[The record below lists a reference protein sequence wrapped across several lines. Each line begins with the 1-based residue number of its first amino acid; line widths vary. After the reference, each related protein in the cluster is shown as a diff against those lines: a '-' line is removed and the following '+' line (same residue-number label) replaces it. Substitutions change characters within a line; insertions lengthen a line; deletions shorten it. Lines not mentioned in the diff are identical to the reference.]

1 MLRVIAVL
9 VLIALYISFIIDVI
23 RTPAVNV
30 RSLPKALWLLLV
42 IILPVVG
49 GVLWFLFGRP
59 KQAPGGRFGRRRR
72 PIAPDDDPKFLKK
85 VDEEAWRE
93 RMRRR
98 RGESESDGR

>member
-1 MLRVIAVL
+1 VGKVIGAL

-23 RTPAVNV
+23 RTPSVDA
-30 RSLPKALWLLLV
+30 RSLPKAVWLLLV
-42 IILPVVG
+42 IVLPILG

-59 KQAPGGRFGRRRR
+59 KPAPGSRFGRRRG

-98 RGESESDGR
+98 RGEEAPD